1 MDVATMDVATLQ
13 QELKRLQ
20 AEADLLGTSQHAK
33 KVLLSSLYGALANG
47 YFRHHRTKDAEA
59 ITIQGQQA
67 VRYLAKRISHFIS
80 ALVDETVSPDEIYV
94 YGDTDSV
101 TGDSLI
107 NINGNLVRIDDV
119 FEQTD
124 GEIHCSSNGTEVKM
138 TSGMSTETIDDF
150 GEIVQRPVRYVMK
163 HKVKK
168 RMFRI
173 RVGKSEVTVTEDHS
187 LIIRRNGKIMD
198 ATVAQIQSGDELIEV
213 LRPKN

>member
-1 MDVATMDVATLQ
+1 M
-13 QELKRLQ
+13 
-20 AEADLLGTSQHAK
+20 
-33 KVLLSSLYGALANG
+33 
-47 YFRHHRTKDAEA
+47 
-59 ITIQGQQA
+59 
-67 VRYLAKRISHFIS
+67 AKRISHFIS
-80 ALVDETVSPDEIYV
+80 TLVDETVSPDEIYV

-119 FEQTD
+119 FEQTG